1 MENNNALTVLADRL
15 VYIGVVGTNL
25 LEEIGSSSSRAAGY
39 TRENI
44 SGIKFAR
51 SRAGRVSRA

>member
-1 MENNNALTVLADRL
+1 MENSNALTVLADRL

-44 SGIKFAR
+44 SGINF
-51 SRAGRVSRA
+51 SSGTS